1 MTIETKGRTVSN
13 RKIRSV
19 YFKLE
24 IHCPAIAEQIKPGQF
39 IMLRVTRHPSP
50 LLKRP
55 FSVYRSYSV
64 RHPEPKHRGN
74 LVILYK
80 KVGKGTERMTELK
93 KGESVELIGPL
104 GNGFRL
110 PPLPSSANRILI
122 GGGVGIVSLYSLV
135 KGALPGNLFVF
146 VGGRTKED
154 ILCVPDFK
162 KFTRHVF
169 VATEDGSLGFKGNV
183 IDLFRSQKAAFKEK
197 DPSYVYACGP
207 MAMLKGLSEA
217 AAAEPFACQ
226 ASLETRMACGFG
238 ACYGCVVKT
247 KDPKTPY
254 HRVCKEG
261 PVFDLHD
268 ILWD

>member
-1 MTIETKGRTVSN
+1 MAIETKGMIVSN
-13 RKIRSV
+13 RNIRSV
-19 YFKLE
+19 YFRLE
-24 IHCPAIAEQIKPGQF
+24 LHCPPIAQAIKPGQF
-39 IMLRVTRHPSP
+39 VMLRVTSSPSP

-55 FSVYRSYSV
+55 FSIYRRYSV
-64 RHPEPKHRGN
+64 RHPEVGRRGN
-74 LVILYK
+74 LVIIYK

-93 KGESVELIGPL
+93 RGEKIELIGPL

-110 PPLPSSANRILI
+110 PPLPSSKNMILI
-122 GGGVGIVSLYSLV
+122 AGGVGIVSLYSLA
-135 KGALPGNLFVF
+135 GASSPGKLSVF

-154 ILCVPDFK
+154 ILCLSDFK
-162 KFTRHVF
+162 KVTQHVH
-169 VATEDGSLGFKGNV
+169 VATEDGSMGFKGTV
-183 IDLFRSQKAAFKEK
+183 VDLFRSEKAGFDGKETW
-197 DPSYVYACGP
+197 YVYCCGP

-217 AAAEPFACQ
+217 VSSKPFVCQ

-247 KDPKTPY
+247 KDLQTPY

-261 PVFDLHD
+261 PVFDLQD

>member
-1 MTIETKGRTVSN
+1 MAIETKGTIVSN

-19 YFKLE
+19 YFRLE
-24 IHCPAIAEQIKPGQF
+24 IHCPAIVQQIKPGQF
-39 IMLRVTRHPSP
+39 VMLRVAASPSP

-64 RHPEPKHRGN
+64 RDPDRQRRGN
-74 LVILYK
+74 LVIIYK
-80 KVGKGTERMTELK
+80 KVGRGTGRMTELK
-93 KGESVELIGPL
+93 RGEKVELIGPL

-110 PPLPSSANRILI
+110 PPLPSSSNMILI
-122 GGGVGIVSLYSLV
+122 GGGVGIVSLYSLAE
-135 KGALPGNLFVF
+135 GASRGSLSVF

-154 ILCVPDFK
+154 ILCMSDFK

-169 VATEDGSLGFKGNV
+169 VATEDGSLGFRGTV
-183 IDLFRSQKAAFKEK
+183 VDLFRSKKATFNDKE
-197 DPSYVYACGP
+197 PWYVYSCGP
-207 MAMLKGLSEA
+207 MPMLRGLSEVA
-217 AAAEPFACQ
+217 LSEPFVCQ

-247 KDPKTPY
+247 RDPQTPY

-261 PVFDLHD
+261 PVFDLQD
-268 ILWD
+268 IFWD

>member
-1 MTIETKGRTVSN
+1 MTIETKGTTVSN
-13 RKIRSV
+13 RRIRSL

-24 IHCPAIAEQIKPGQF
+24 IHCPTIAEQIKPGQF
-39 IMLRVTRHPSP
+39 IMLRVTRNTSP

-55 FSVYRSYSV
+55 FSVYRSYAV
-64 RHPEPKHRGN
+64 RHPETRRRGN
-74 LVILYK
+74 VVILYK
-80 KVGKGTERMTELK
+80 NVGKGTERMTELK
-93 KGESVELIGPL
+93 SGENVELIGPL

-110 PPLPSSANRILI
+110 PPLPSSANMILI
-122 GGGVGIVSLYSLV
+122 GGGVGIVSLYSL
-135 KGALPGNLFVF
+135 AEASSPGNLFVF

-183 IDLFRSQKAAFKEK
+183 IDLFRSERALFKEK
-197 DPSYVYACGP
+197 DSSYVYACGP

-217 AAAEPFACQ
+217 AASEPFTCQ
-226 ASLETRMACGFG
+226 ASLEARMACGFG

-247 KDPKTPY
+247 KDPQTPY

-261 PVFDLHD
+261 PVFDLHE
-268 ILWD
+268 ILWE